1 MRIFV
6 AMVMAALFVSGTA
19 LARDSGDNESRT
31 AEKAREAVDNAGPDD
46 WHTLASAAEKCIKKN
61 VNLAEAK
68 AWLEKSIEI
77 RRAPYN
83 LAVMG
88 DYFMLN
94 QIPEKGLEYYV
105 ASLRV
110 GFQQDINYR
119 DEITHAKMMKVRK
132 ELIKKSHS

>member
-6 AMVMAALFVSGTA
+6 AMVMAALFVSGSA
-19 LARDSGDNESRT
+19 LAGDLSDNESRT

-61 VNLAEAK
+61 VNLGEAK
-68 AWLEKSIEI
+68 AWLKKSIKI
-77 RRAPYN
+77 RHTPYN